1 MESLAFTTPGDW
13 RRALQGA
20 RAAGRERE
28 FDALADSLTERWP
41 GLALSWWLPELS
53 AAERETVWRREPG
66 LRLRPT
72 TCEGLRVQ
80 LADRS
85 GVEHFLKLPSSVRQR
100 VRRLAVG
107 AGLGRAWVIEALLA
121 GDLLALD
128 TLRVEGN
135 NLRRREAVTWR
146 GDDNVVHMRVEGDER
161 LFSALGQL
169 PALRRLALPGNRLD
183 DVALRSFSGLPL
195 EELDLRGNRVGDA
208 GAELLAA
215 LPLRALRLG
224 SNQVGPEGAEALA
237 SCRTL
242 ELLDLSHNPLGDD
255 GARALGRTESLVH
268 LALRQC
274 DVGTVGAK
282 GLARANT
289 LEVLEL
295 PQNPLEDAGLRYLSA
310 LPLAALAVERCEL
323 TDLRPL
329 WRLPLRSLDVS
340 GNAVG
345 HARVPGSMRR
355 LQVLRMDRCGVADVT
370 PLEGLS
376 ELHELR
382 IEGSQLGEVGAL
394 RALPLRVLSLSG
406 QPIGDAGAEVLAEVE
421 SLERLYLDDASVGC
435 AGARALA
442 GLPWLQVLHLAGN
455 AVDDR
460 GIEALAGAPRL
471 ERLVLDRNPLSDDAA
486 AVLAGAG
493 GLKRLHLRQT
503 GLEELVLDAL
513 REALPSC
520 EVLPRG

>member
-1 MESLAFTTPGDW
+1 MAPVAFTTPGDW
-13 RRALQGA
+13 QEALQSA
-20 RAAGRERE
+20 RAAGRERD
-28 FDALADSLTERWP
+28 FDALAEALAERWP

-53 AAERETVWRREPG
+53 ADERARAWKREPG
-66 LRLRPT
+66 LRIRPT
-72 TCEGLRVQ
+72 TCGGLRVQ
-80 LADRS
+80 LADQA
-85 GVEHFLKLPSSVRQR
+85 GVEHFLRLPSGVRQR

-107 AGLGRAWVIEALLA
+107 AGLGRTWVIEALLA
-121 GDLLALD
+121 GDLVELE

-161 LFSALGQL
+161 LFSALAEL

-183 DVALRSFSGLPL
+183 DVALRSFEGLAL

-208 GAELLAA
+208 GAEILAR

-224 SNQVGPEGAEALA
+224 SNQVGPEGAGALA
-237 SCRTL
+237 ACATL
-242 ELLDLSHNPLGDD
+242 ELLDLSQNPLGDD
-255 GARALGRTESLVH
+255 GARALGKTGSLVQ
-268 LALRQC
+268 LVLRGC
-274 DVGTVGAK
+274 DLGPAGAK

-289 LEVLEL
+289 LEVLDV
-295 PQNPLEDAGLRYLSA
+295 PQNPLEDAGLGYLSA
-310 LPLAALAVERCEL
+310 LPLASLDAERCGL

-340 GNAVG
+340 GNAIG

-355 LQVLRMDRCGVADVT
+355 LQVLRMDRCRIEDLA
-370 PLEGLS
+370 PLAALS

-382 IEGSQLGEVGAL
+382 VEGAELSSVDALGGL
-394 RALPLRVLSLSG
+394 GLRVLSLSG
-406 QPIGDAGAEVLAEVE
+406 QPIGDEGAAVLAGVE
-421 SLERLYLDDASVGC
+421 TLERLYLDDAGVSGR
-435 AGARALA
+435 GARALA
-442 GLPWLQVLHLAGN
+442 NLPWLQVLHLAGN
-455 AVDDR
+455 AVDER

-471 ERLVLDRNPLSDDAA
+471 ERLVLDRNPLSDDAV
-486 AVLAGAG
+486 AVLAGAE